1 MCKEILDLHAGQQ
14 KLGGPEMNLSGAYAQ
29 GKSQSG
35 ASSKTARDQHV
46 KSQKNLDHFS
56 ICACHPCAGAMLIF
70 SVSFQFYRMSPKR
83 QYGSHSSAYKL
94 AFGSFAG
101 RFGTKSRVG
110 RSFPS
115 PQAIVL
121 MPFQTI
127 SRFMRVIV
135 QRGPAIMGN
144 SKVGFVFALGKIAGP
159 FAL

>member
-1 MCKEILDLHAGQQ
+1 MRKGNH
-14 KLGGPEMNLSGAYAQ
+14 SQ
-29 GKSQSG
+29 GRT
-35 ASSKTARDQHV
+35 SKTARDQRV

-94 AFGSFAG
+94 AFESFAG

-121 MPFQTI
+121 MPF
-127 SRFMRVIV
+127 
-135 QRGPAIMGN
+135 
-144 SKVGFVFALGKIAGP
+144 
-159 FAL
+159 